1 MSEGKRQI
9 HRRIVFGGIILLVAF
24 FSWIYFLDG
33 FTYFR
38 GAGR

>member
-9 HRRIVFGGIILLVAF
+9 HRRIVIGGVILLVAF

-33 FTYFR
+33 FTYFS
-38 GAGR
+38 GASR

>member
-9 HRRIVFGGIILLVAF
+9 HRRIVIGGIILLVAF
-24 FSWIYFLDG
+24 VAWIYFLDG
-33 FTYFR
+33 ITYFR